1 MGLGFLG
8 GFIRGLIVGGFALAC
23 VSLYLGNTSAPI
35 PERTEV
41 EVPAGSEFTLK
52 REDTAVQR
60 PKPIEQTTTAPAPE
74 VTAPSVETSL
84 NDAAGVTDAPM
95 VPETGLVDTIAPTS
109 PETGLAAPA
118 APERPRLPT
127 ITSAL
132 PSRPQ
137 TETQS
142 AAPTQPK
149 IERGDAGATLAPSLG
164 SGQILVP
171 SDPTAPALRRDDQ
184 TAPTEDTTNATVPT
198 DQADE
203 TALKQVSVEAIE
215 TEEPYGKAIDLYAR
229 DGVSDEDKPKLSI
242 VLLTDQLNAID
253 PNLVQALP
261 IPVTFAVDPV
271 SPSADALLLSLRE
284 LEQEAVILAD
294 LPPEAVV
301 QDVDVALTA
310 LVDLLPQ
317 TIGVIERQA
326 GALQQS
332 RDVMLHIPEVLNR
345 TGHGLVVYEKG
356 LNTLAKEAVKA
367 GTPVATIYRD
377 LDGADQN
384 ERTIRRFLDGAAFR
398 AANSPSEPIV
408 VLARLRPETMSAIL
422 IWALQDR
429 AQKTAVVPVSQ
440 LMKAGLQN

>member
-1 MGLGFLG
+1 M
-8 GFIRGLIVGGFALAC
+8 
-23 VSLYLGNTSAPI
+23 T
-35 PERTEV
+35 
-41 EVPAGSEFTLK
+41 
-52 REDTAVQR
+52 
-60 PKPIEQTTTAPAPE
+60 
-74 VTAPSVETSL
+74 
-84 NDAAGVTDAPM
+84 
-95 VPETGLVDTIAPTS
+95 
-109 PETGLAAPA
+109 
-118 APERPRLPT
+118 
-127 ITSAL
+127 
-132 PSRPQ
+132 
-137 TETQS
+137 
-142 AAPTQPK
+142 
-149 IERGDAGATLAPSLG
+149 
-164 SGQILVP
+164 
-171 SDPTAPALRRDDQ
+171 
-184 TAPTEDTTNATVPT
+184 
-198 DQADE
+198 
-203 TALKQVSVEAIE
+203 VEAIE

-229 DGVSDEDKPKLSI
+229 DGVSDEGKPKLSI

-271 SPSADALLLSLRE
+271 NPSADALLLSLRE
-284 LEQEAVILAD
+284 LEQEAVILGD
-294 LPPEAVV
+294 LPPEATV

-310 LVDLLPQ
+310 LIDLLPQ

-332 RDVMLHIPEVLNR
+332 RDVMLHVPEVLNR

-356 LNTLAKEAVKA
+356 LNTLAKEAGKA

-398 AANSPSEPIV
+398 AANSPSDPIV

-429 AQKTAVVPVSQ
+429 AQKTAVIPVSQ

>member
-95 VPETGLVDTIAPTS
+95 VPETGLVDTTAPTS

-127 ITSAL
+127 ITNAL

-137 TETQS
+137 TKAQS

-164 SGQILVP
+164 SGQIVVP

-332 RDVMLHIPEVLNR
+332 RDVMLHVPEVLNR

-367 GTPVATIYRD
+367 GTPVSTIYRD

>member
-1 MGLGFLG
+1 VGLSFLG

-23 VSLYLGNTSAPI
+23 VSLYLGNKSVPA

-52 REDTAVQR
+52 REDTAAQR

-74 VTAPSVETSL
+74 VMAPSVETSL
-84 NDAAGVTDAPM
+84 NDATGLTNAPM
-95 VPETGLVDTIAPTS
+95 VPETGLIDPAS
-109 PETGLAAPA
+109 PLTPEAGLAAPA

-137 TETQS
+137 TEAQS
-142 AAPTQPK
+142 AAPNQPK
-149 IERGDAGATLAPSLG
+149 IERSNAGATLAPSLG
-164 SGQILVP
+164 SGQIVVP
-171 SDPTAPALRRDDQ
+171 NDPSAPELRRGDQ
-184 TAPTEDTTNATVPT
+184 TAPKEETTEANVPT
-198 DQADE
+198 DQTNDTSLE
-203 TALKQVSVEAIE
+203 QVSVDAIE
-215 TEEPYGKAIDLYAR
+215 TEAPYGKAIDLYGR
-229 DGVSDEDKPKLSI
+229 DAVSDDGKPMLSV

-261 IPVTFAVDPV
+261 IPVSFAVDPTNPAAE
-271 SPSADALLLSLRE
+271 SLLISLRQ
-284 LEQEAVILAD
+284 LEQEAVILTD
-294 LPPEAVV
+294 LPSQAVV
-301 QDVDVALTA
+301 QDVDIALTA
-310 LVDLLPQ
+310 LLDLLPQ
-317 TIGVIERQA
+317 TIGIIERQV

-332 RDVMLHIPEVLNR
+332 RDVMLHLPEVLNR
-345 TGHGLVVYEKG
+345 TGHGLIVYEKG

-377 LDGADQN
+377 LDGAGQN

-398 AANSPSEPIV
+398 AANNPSDPIV

-429 AQKTAVVPVSQ
+429 AQKTSVVPVSQ
-440 LMKAGLQN
+440 LMQRDK